1 MSRTVSFRP
10 AAEWSTEQLRPVR
23 QNDLELAG
31 LPRISLVE
39 FDHGALSDEACIQA
53 QPFLLGRAKQL
64 NCSNQNAFPE
74 DVKVK
79 RKLPLKS
86 VRDRQQTSWEA
97 ISA

>member
-39 FDHGALSDEACIQA
+39 FDHGALSDEAYKRSRFSLA
-53 QPFLLGRAKQL
+53 EL
-64 NCSNQNAFPE
+64 NS
-74 DVKVK
+74 
-79 RKLPLKS
+79 
-86 VRDRQQTSWEA
+86 
-97 ISA
+97 